1 MKRLD
6 QLVTIRSGYTFRGA
20 IDSFPTGSIEVVQA
34 KDLGPDYSFA
44 SRPKIDFPGEDK
56 HLLHPGDVLVSAR
69 GFAKAVL
76 FQDKD
81 EKVVASSSIFVLS
94 PKSEQVNMEFITMF
108 FNSIPGI
115 KAVLELSSGAAIK
128 SITKDSL
135 GSIMIPSIEPSKE
148 RALGKAIQAI
158 DD

>member
-1 MKRLD
+1 
-6 QLVTIRSGYTFRGA
+6 
-20 IDSFPTGSIEVVQA
+20 
-34 KDLGPDYSFA
+34 
-44 SRPKIDFPGEDK
+44 
-56 HLLHPGDVLVSAR
+56 
-69 GFAKAVL
+69 
-76 FQDKD
+76 
-81 EKVVASSSIFVLS
+81 
-94 PKSEQVNMEFITMF
+94 MF

-158 DD
+158 DDELALMSEKEIYLGHIRESIISKTLKEAAK